1 MALSPSLTKNEW
13 DFACGTLF
21 AISGG
26 IGCSSIL
33 SGTRSPIVSVALACA
48 FVSFKSFTCSLMM
61 KRCSCVRLIVRG
73 AGAMAGFS
81 GSCAGAEAVAN
92 SDEDVVSEG
101 ENERSGTG
109 HDDAGGRQAAL
120 PGHRVGEGATRDL
133 TEHAGHAADRQRKPD
148 KRGRPAQLCEIKRHE
163 RAKPGLHV
171 RDEEIHPIEAA
182 AASRRGWGMQGPP
195 SLSVA
200 ACGSAQFGS
209 IMT

>member
-48 FVSFKSFTCSLMM
+48 FVRFKSFTFSLMM

-81 GSCAGAEAVAN
+81 ASCAHKTGPGRVKARLAKPAAATRRTWR
-92 SDEDVVSEG
+92 
-101 ENERSGTG
+101 RSRGRART
-109 HDDAGGRQAAL
+109 HSPACAPSTRRTPRSPAGGSQIKLHPNSPRSSGPL
-120 PGHRVGEGATRDL
+120 GRGC
-133 TEHAGHAADRQRKPD
+133 DRFRMPRLLLRCRK
-148 KRGRPAQLCEIKRHE
+148 R
-163 RAKPGLHV
+163 
-171 RDEEIHPIEAA
+171 
-182 AASRRGWGMQGPP
+182 
-195 SLSVA
+195 
-200 ACGSAQFGS
+200 
-209 IMT
+209 